1 MCKSKILLKNIFS
14 EESEVKDLTEE
25 KYNQDY
31 EALTFSFKEET
42 YQSRLAKKT
51 PTKKGYFVVFW
62 EKDENNI
69 NTPFL
74 FEESPQETL
83 VFISDNEKR
92 GVFKFP
98 KEILLKK
105 GILKGDKSKGKMG
118 IRVYPEWESDLNQ
131 TATKTQQWQ
140 LDYFTFL
147 S

>member
-1 MCKSKILLKNIFS
+1 MISLELLQKLTPIQPENIS
-14 EESEVKDLTEE
+14 YE
-25 KYNQDY
+25 KQNEDY
-31 EALTFSFKEET
+31 EGMTFIINNQSFR
-42 YQSRLAKKT
+42 SRLAKKT

-83 VFISDNEKR
+83 VFVSDNEKR

>member
-1 MCKSKILLKNIFS
+1 MISLELLQKLTPIQPENIS
-14 EESEVKDLTEE
+14 YE
-25 KYNQDY
+25 KQNEDY
-31 EALTFSFKEET
+31 EGMTFTIDNQSFR
-42 YQSRLAKKT
+42 SRLAKKT

-69 NTPFL
+69 NQPFL
-74 FEESPQETL
+74 FDDSPQETL
-83 VFISDNEKR
+83 VFVSDNEKR
-92 GVFKFP
+92 GVFQFP

-105 GILKGDKSKGKMG
+105 GILKVDKSKGKMG

-147 S
+147 D

>member
-1 MCKSKILLKNIFS
+1 MISLELLQKLTPIQPENICY
-14 EESEVKDLTEE
+14 E
-25 KYNQDY
+25 KQNGEYEGMTFTINNQ
-31 EALTFSFKEET
+31 SFR
-42 YQSRLAKKT
+42 SRLAKKT

-62 EKDENNI
+62 EKDGNNI
-69 NTPFL
+69 NQPFL

-83 VFISDNEKR
+83 VFVSDNEKR

-105 GILKGDKSKGKMG
+105 GILKDDKSKGKMG

-147 S
+147 D

>member
-1 MCKSKILLKNIFS
+1 MISLELLQKLTPIQPENIS
-14 EESEVKDLTEE
+14 YE
-25 KYNQDY
+25 KQNEDY
-31 EALTFSFKEET
+31 EGMTFKINNQSFR
-42 YQSRLAKKT
+42 SRLAKKT

-83 VFISDNEKR
+83 VFVSDNEKR

-131 TATKTQQWQ
+131 TAVKTQQWQ

>member
-1 MCKSKILLKNIFS
+1 MISLELLQKLTSIQPENIS
-14 EESEVKDLTEE
+14 YE
-25 KYNQDY
+25 KQNEDY
-31 EALTFSFKEET
+31 EGMTFTINNQLFR
-42 YQSRLAKKT
+42 SRLAKKT

-62 EKDENNI
+62 EKDEDNI
-69 NTPFL
+69 NQPFL
-74 FEESPQETL
+74 FDDSPQETL

-131 TATKTQQWQ
+131 TAVKTQQWQ

>member
-1 MCKSKILLKNIFS
+1 MISLELLQKLTSIQPENIS
-14 EESEVKDLTEE
+14 YE
-25 KYNQDY
+25 KQNEDY
-31 EALTFSFKEET
+31 EGMTFTINNQLFR
-42 YQSRLAKKT
+42 SRLAKKT

-62 EKDENNI
+62 KKDENNI
-69 NTPFL
+69 NQPFL

-83 VFISDNEKR
+83 VFVLDNEKR

-131 TATKTQQWQ
+131 TAKKTQQWQ
-140 LDYFTFL
+140 LNYFTFL
-147 S
+147 N

>member
-1 MCKSKILLKNIFS
+1 MISLELLQKLAPIQPENICY
-14 EESEVKDLTEE
+14 E
-25 KYNQDY
+25 KQNGEYEGMTFTINNQ
-31 EALTFSFKEET
+31 LFR
-42 YQSRLAKKT
+42 SRLAKKT

-62 EKDENNI
+62 EKDEDNI
-69 NTPFL
+69 NQPFL
-74 FEESPQETL
+74 FDDSPQETL

-131 TATKTQQWQ
+131 TAVKTQQWQ

>member
-1 MCKSKILLKNIFS
+1 MISLELLQKLTPIEPENIS
-14 EESEVKDLTEE
+14 YEKQNEEYEGMIFTIN
-25 KYNQDY
+25 NQ
-31 EALTFSFKEET
+31 SFR
-42 YQSRLAKKT
+42 SRLAKKT

-69 NTPFL
+69 NQPFL

-83 VFISDNEKR
+83 VFVSDNEKR

-105 GILKGDKSKGKMG
+105 GILKDDKSKGKMG

-147 S
+147 D

>member
-1 MCKSKILLKNIFS
+1 MISLELLQKLTPIQPENICY
-14 EESEVKDLTEE
+14 E
-25 KYNQDY
+25 KQNEDY
-31 EALTFSFKEET
+31 EGMTFTINNQSFR
-42 YQSRLAKKT
+42 SRLAKKT

-69 NTPFL
+69 NQPFL

-83 VFISDNEKR
+83 VFVSDNEKR

-105 GILKGDKSKGKMG
+105 GILKDDKSKGKMG

-131 TATKTQQWQ
+131 TAKKTQQWQ

-147 S
+147 D

>member
-1 MCKSKILLKNIFS
+1 MISLELLQKLTPIQPENIS
-14 EESEVKDLTEE
+14 YE
-25 KYNQDY
+25 KQNEDY
-31 EALTFSFKEET
+31 EGMTFTINNQSFR
-42 YQSRLAKKT
+42 SRLAKKT

-83 VFISDNEKR
+83 VFVSDNEKR